1 MRLSLSISLLRFWSW
16 LVTQHGTTRSSVSC
30 LGTYSLPSEMM
41 KSESSELRCFP
52 LLKDLE
58 RLNKLLGDVVISQG
72 GVVPHIN
79 PEVCFGAHA
88 QLGIINSW
96 LFSFFLA
103 KPRRARRRVRKY
115 RYSILNFC
123 PLLYVLYYLVVITLF
138 LDSGWC
144 FRI

>member
-1 MRLSLSISLLRFWSW
+1 
-16 LVTQHGTTRSSVSC
+16 
-30 LGTYSLPSEMM
+30 M
-41 KSESSELRCFP
+41 KSESNKLSPVL
-52 LLKDLE
+52 LVLKDPQ

-79 PEVCFGAHA
+79 PEVCFRVYA
-88 QLGIINSW
+88 QLGVINLWS
-96 LFSFFLA
+96 FSSFQA

-138 LDSGWC
+138 FWIPVGALVLRCLTIMIDKMIFTSG
-144 FRI
+144 

>member
-1 MRLSLSISLLRFWSW
+1 M
-16 LVTQHGTTRSSVSC
+16 
-30 LGTYSLPSEMM
+30 
-41 KSESSELRCFP
+41 
-52 LLKDLE
+52 LKDPE

-79 PEVCFGAHA
+79 PEVCFRVYA
-88 QLGIINSW
+88 QLDIINLW

-115 RYSILNFC
+115 RHDSLNFC

-138 LDSGWC
+138 FWIPVRAQVLDELIFTFG
-144 FRI
+144 RLEL